1 MAKLFF
7 VGTSGSEN
15 PTKSVLP
22 LLSAIGA
29 RDAGHQPMIALLG
42 DSVVVMKDVV
52 ANAIVPVGW
61 PPFKELMGK
70 VVAQEIPIYV

>member
-29 RDAGHQPMIALLG
+29 GEAGHQGMVGLVG
-42 DSVVVMKDVV
+42 DAVVVMKDVV

-61 PPFKELMGK
+61 PPFKELLAK
-70 VVAQEIPIYV
+70 VIEQKLPIYV